1 MVIRPART
9 IIYLA
14 LALVFTGSGFS
25 SPTSAKS
32 ASPPFKITAIKAMLF
47 YEQKATFSKD
57 VLADPKFVLWNTIIG
72 DGDAGGGSASTL
84 VLVEVTGKAG
94 SYQPDRKIEFVASYK
109 PNGKSLRLI
118 TLRRAIEI
126 GILSAT
132 GKFYVPFWLYDT
144 GCNQVKLSAR
154 IVGQAQPSAMK
165 RSIDFECGE

>member
-32 ASPPFKITAIKAMLF
+32 GSPPFKITAIKAMLF

-94 SYQPDRKIEFVASYK
+94 SYHYK

-118 TLRRAIEI
+118 TLRRATEI